1 MVTLNDFSEYG
12 AMRHFVNSLTGTQD
26 TLTYWIGYSVIAPS
40 ASNLCMT
47 SCVIQDKE
55 PITAGR
61 DGQGRLCSGLAV
73 GDCPLPR
80 GSLGTW
86 RWLSGQV
93 SSVTIAAGFT
103 NWRSNRQSSGTL
115 HYRNHKNYISTNQRD
130 NHYYDRTDNYHLF
143 GGRSSHVMKEV
154 AYLQPTVRLIMTRY
168 WPMH

>member
-1 MVTLNDFSEYG
+1 MGRCHELGAELVTLNDFSEYG

-26 TLTYWIGYSVIAPS
+26 TLTYWIGYS
-40 ASNLCMT
+40 
-47 SCVIQDKE
+47 DKE

-103 NWRSNRQSSGTL
+103 NWRPNRQSSGTL
-115 HYRNHKNYISTNQRD
+115 HYHNHKNYISTNQRD

-154 AYLQPTVRLIMTRY
+154 AYLQPTVQSSTATVLD
-168 WPMH
+168 